1 MIKALEKI
9 LFASRWFLAPF
20 YLALMVGLGVL
31 LVKAGQHS
39 YELALHG
46 FAESESSVLLNVLG
60 LVDLTLTASLVVI
73 VIFSGYENFVA
84 RVDQSEHRDWPA
96 WLGQI
101 DFAQLKQK
109 LLASIVAIAAVQVLR
124 ALMDVNHLSDR
135 ELMWSAILLGS
146 LVMAAL
152 ILALCDRIA
161 GQDDAAH

>member
-9 LFASRWFLAPF
+9 LFASRWLLVVF
-20 YLALMVGLGVL
+20 YLALIVGLGML

-46 FAESESSVLLNVLG
+46 FAESESTVLLNVLR

-84 RVDQSEHRDWPA
+84 RVDESEHRDWPA
-96 WLGQI
+96 WLGRI

-124 ALMDVNHLSDR
+124 ALMDINHLSNR
-135 ELMWSAILLGS
+135 ELMWSAILLGA
-146 LVMAAL
+146 LVLAAL
-152 ILALCDRIA
+152 ILALCDRI
-161 GQDDAAH
+161 GGHDDSVH